1 MKNLKLKLY
10 VDNHERLE
18 IITETSSFPLPKLS
32 TIMETTNLPSCIHPD
47 TTSMSFFLEKLQR
60 EQLYRKHQFHLFR
73 QMALQTTTSTSNS
86 SSSTMFRDDHKI
98 HNENTSSSWYDED
111 ITMNAQRTKS
121 AITDHSTCKND
132 INADCDDTTT
142 LLLPLTTQMKQ
153 RWDVVRLTHR
163 RKIGQQ
169 HLSL

>member
-1 MKNLKLKLY
+1 MW
-10 VDNHERLE
+10 
-18 IITETSSFPLPKLS
+18 IITNDWKLS
-32 TIMETTNLPSCIHPD
+32 PKHPRFLFQNCPRSWKPQIYHPASTQIPHPCPSFWRNCNGNSCIVNINFI
-47 TTSMSFFLEKLQR
+47 FFVKWHCKLPQV
-60 EQLYRKHQFHLFR
+60 LAIAAVVPCFV
-73 QMALQTTTSTSNS
+73 MT
-86 SSSTMFRDDHKI
+86 I

-111 ITMNAQRTKS
+111 ITAMNAQRTKS